1 MMSLQLSNLALLCN
15 IFQAERQ
22 PVPKVETVETV
33 ETEQPEGQQTSPAP
47 DTGVVSLHMYL
58 CLVQTV

>member
-22 PVPKVETVETV
+22 PVPKVETVET
-33 ETEQPEGQQTSPAP
+33 EQPEGQQTSPAP
-47 DTGVVSLHMYL
+47 DTGVVSLHMFL

>member
-22 PVPKVETVETV
+22 PVPKVETVET
-33 ETEQPEGQQTSPAP
+33 EQPEGQQISPAP
-47 DTGVVSLHMYL
+47 DTGVVSLHMFL

>member
-15 IFQAERQ
+15 FFQAERQ
-22 PVPKVETVETV
+22 PVPKVETV

-47 DTGVVSLHMYL
+47 DTGVVSLHVFL